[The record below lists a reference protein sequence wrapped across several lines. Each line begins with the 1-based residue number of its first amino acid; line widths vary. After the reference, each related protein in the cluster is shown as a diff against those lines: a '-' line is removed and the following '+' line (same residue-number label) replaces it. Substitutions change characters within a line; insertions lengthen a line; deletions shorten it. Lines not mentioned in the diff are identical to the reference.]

1 MRMARQRREL
11 PQAPPGLWERA
22 EMRAALSERDIG
34 TVIRIFRRWTGASQ
48 SDISILI
55 GVPQPD
61 VSDLERGIR
70 HVTALEVYE
79 RIADGLSI
87 PRALLGLAEGVPA
100 SFPSPAAPTSQLK
113 LRSIDFVE
121 WIADHSDLSV
131 GEAYDRL
138 AARIG
143 EIPNLSDSVRYQRA
157 HARAHVTREQLVI
170 ALERYYSSASA
181 P

>member
-11 PQAPPGLWERA
+11 PKAPPGLWERA
-22 EMRAALSERDIG
+22 EMRTALSERDIG

-70 HVTALEVYE
+70 HVTALEVFE

-100 SFPSPAAPTSQLK
+100 NSPSPAAPSPLE

-131 GEAYDRL
+131 GETYDRL
-138 AARIG
+138 AARVG
-143 EIPNLSDSVRYQRA
+143 EIENLSDSVRY
-157 HARAHVTREQLVI
+157 
-170 ALERYYSSASA
+170 
-181 P
+181 